1 MMGAKVETSSS
12 IGGLW
17 GLTKLLFTEH
27 EVDLDNEMG
36 TSDRNRRHHNNGAA
50 EEQRA
55 AKQEATAIP
64 PAERAAL
71 FLQLA
76 QEAKAR
82 AAEGWCGAGR
92 V

>member
-36 TSDRNRRHHNNGAA
+36 TSDRDRRHHRNGAA

-55 AKQEATAIP
+55 AKKEAAALS
-64 PAERAAL
+64 PAERAAR

-76 QEAKAR
+76 QEAEAK
-82 AAEGWCGAGR
+82 AAEG
-92 V
+92 